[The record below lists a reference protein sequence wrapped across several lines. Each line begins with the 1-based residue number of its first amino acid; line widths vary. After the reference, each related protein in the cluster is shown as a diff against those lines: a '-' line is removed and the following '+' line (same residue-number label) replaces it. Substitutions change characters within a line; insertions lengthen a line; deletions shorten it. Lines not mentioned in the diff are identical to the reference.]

1 MERILDLCQ
10 RTKRRVDCWS
20 RINEKEFAN
29 NRKLF
34 ANFFKF
40 VRELFNLQTI
50 FINFRVLILWHF
62 SKSKEE
68 DYRSVVSAGSDGWK
82 TCNNRLGGGPLGIDF
97 DGEPW

>member
-1 MERILDLCQ
+1 MVKDKRKRVREQIGNCS
-10 RTKRRVDCWS
+10 RTFLR
-20 RINEKEFAN
+20 
-29 NRKLF
+29 LF
-34 ANFFKF
+34 ANFFKI

-68 DYRSVVSAGSDGWK
+68 DYRSVVSASSDGWK
-82 TCNNRLGGGPLGIDF
+82 TSNNRLGGGPNGIDF

>member
-1 MERILDLCQ
+1 MEI
-10 RTKRRVDCWS
+10 
-20 RINEKEFAN
+20 
-29 NRKLF
+29 
-34 ANFFKF
+34 

-68 DYRSVVSAGSDGWK
+68 DYRSVVSADSDGWK
-82 TCNNRLGGGPLGIDF
+82 TSNNRLGGGPIGIDF